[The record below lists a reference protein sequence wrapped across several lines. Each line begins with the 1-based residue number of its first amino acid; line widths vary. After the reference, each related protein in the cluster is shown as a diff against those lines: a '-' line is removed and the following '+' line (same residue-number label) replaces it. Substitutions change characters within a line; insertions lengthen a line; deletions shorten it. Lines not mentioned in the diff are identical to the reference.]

1 MKLWLDDERPVPA
14 GWVGVKTAPQAIE
27 LIASGVVAV
36 VSLDHDLGE
45 PEAVVGN
52 GYQVLLA
59 MEAMAAQGQGQGLPR
74 EIRIHTANP
83 VARNRMAAARESIL
97 RLIGEEDASAV

>member
-1 MKLWLDDERPVPA
+1 MKLWLDDERQAPA
-14 GWVGVKTAPQAIE
+14 GWVHVKTAKAAID
-27 LIASGVVAV
+27 LIAAGVVAE

-45 PEAVVGN
+45 PEVVVGN
-52 GYQVLLA
+52 GYMVLLA

-97 RLIGEEDASAV
+97 RLIAEEDASAV

>member
-1 MKLWLDDERPVPA
+1 MKLWLDDERPAPA
-14 GWVGVKTAPQAIE
+14 GWVHVKTAPAAIDR
-27 LIASGVVAV
+27 ITAGTVSV

-59 MEAMAAQGQGQGLPR
+59 MEALAAQGGGGRLPS

-83 VARNRMAAARESIL
+83 VARARMLAARESIL
-97 RLIGEEDASAV
+97 RLRGGDDASVA